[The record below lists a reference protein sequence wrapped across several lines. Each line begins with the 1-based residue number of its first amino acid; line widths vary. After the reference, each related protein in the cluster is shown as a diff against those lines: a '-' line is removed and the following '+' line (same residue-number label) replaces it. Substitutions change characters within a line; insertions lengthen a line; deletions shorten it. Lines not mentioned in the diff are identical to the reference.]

1 MLAPSR
7 AGVGADDARFGG
19 VRGPRRRDRSAGEGG
34 RIPGPP
40 AFGARLLKADGGP
53 GNRRR
58 HPSAPLLLRRARE
71 ERQKSMRVSSCTMI
85 IWRESG
91 ELLT

>member
-1 MLAPSR
+1 VIQELQGIYLFRGNRRGVNDGPERRAMLAPSR
-7 AGVGADDARFGG
+7 AGVGADDARLGG
-19 VRGPRRRDRSAGEGG
+19 VRGPRRRDRSAREGGG

-58 HPSAPLLLRRARE
+58 HPSAR
-71 ERQKSMRVSSCTMI
+71 
-85 IWRESG
+85 
-91 ELLT
+91 